1 MSQESLQ
8 AFINQPSS
16 AGDSPARISHTQ
28 DLVVGSTE
36 RSQGSGKRLCGLSK
50 KFPQSGFSVK
60 TCRLCERED
69 SHKCSVTFPKLGMM
83 RNGIVTERP
92 GLTPLT
98 KESGSSL
105 LPTVTANTAKNTSL
119 GINWNMREKK
129 CHLDGVFMNQHGLK
143 TGERLQPAFLEWMM
157 GFPIGWTEVQHSE
170 TQSSRSKPIRSSKQL
185 RKSKKAELAQSIA
198 GSVTER

>member
-8 AFINQPSS
+8 ECFDQSS
-16 AGDSPARISHTQ
+16 YLADSHARIFHTL
-28 DLVVGSTE
+28 DLGAESMESVLD
-36 RSQGSGKRLCGLSK
+36 SGMRLCGLHK
-50 KFPQSGFSVK
+50 KFPPNGFSVK
-60 TCRLCERED
+60 MCRHCEQEGCHR
-69 SHKCSVTFPKLGMM
+69 CSVTFPRLGMM

-98 KESGSSL
+98 NENASSL

-157 GFPIGWTEVQHSE
+157 GFPIGWTEVLLSGM
-170 TQSSRSKPIRSSKQL
+170 QSSRNKSIRSSKQSQT
-185 RKSKKAELAQSIA
+185 SKEA
-198 GSVTER
+198 GSK

>member
-1 MSQESLQ
+1 MSQQSRLES
-8 AFINQPSS
+8 FNQPSS
-16 AGDSPARISHTQ
+16 VEGSRVKISHTL
-28 DLVVGSTE
+28 DLVVESMAKN
-36 RSQGSGKRLCGLSK
+36 RDSGPRPCGLSK
-50 KFPQSGFSVK
+50 KFPQNGFSVK
-60 TCRLCERED
+60 MCRLCEQED
-69 SHKCSVTFPKLGMM
+69 CRKCSVIFPRLGMM

-98 KESGSSL
+98 RETASSL

-157 GFPIGWTEVQHSE
+157 GFPIGWTEAPHSE
-170 TQSSRSKPIRSSKQL
+170 MPSSRSKSTRSSKRLQTL
-185 RKSKKAELAQSIA
+185 KE
-198 GSVTER
+198 V

>member
-1 MSQESLQ
+1 MSHTSLQ
-8 AFINQPSS
+8 EYHILLCSQVDFR
-16 AGDSPARISHTQ
+16 ARISHTR
-28 DLVVGSTE
+28 DSVVVST
-36 RSQGSGKRLCGLSK
+36 GKNPDSGQRLCGLSK

-60 TCRLCERED
+60 MCRLCERGGCR
-69 SHKCSVTFPKLGMM
+69 KCSVTFPRLGMM

-98 KESGSSL
+98 NETASSL

-157 GFPIGWTEVQHSE
+157 GFPIGWTEVLPLE
-170 TQSSRSKPIRSSKQL
+170 MPSSRSKSTRSSKRLQT
-185 RKSKKAELAQSIA
+185 SKEA
-198 GSVTER
+198 